1 MASKKKKTSDFNPD
15 GIDSLA
21 KDKPV
26 VYKILDKKGKN
37 IYTGVAKKGRVPDR
51 IKEHLP
57 GKKDSIPGGSKVKIE
72 QKTSINE
79 AKKSEEKIIQRSKPK
94 HNKKG
99 K

>member
-1 MASKKKKTSDFNPD
+1 MSKKKTSKFTSEGVDN
-15 GIDSLA
+15 LA
-21 KDKPV
+21 NDKPV

-51 IKEHLP
+51 LKEHLS
-57 GKKDSIPGGSKVKIE
+57 GSKDSVPGGAKVKIE
-72 QKTSINE
+72 QKPTIKE
-79 AKKSEEKIIQRSKPK
+79 AEKSEQRIIQRSKPK